1 MMSVHRSGI
10 SLRATV
16 LIILAAGSPLAAQEP
31 EAVYFPAADGFR
43 IHADYY
49 RAQKNTSNAPMA
61 ILLHMN
67 RADRGTWKPLAEPL
81 SEAGFAT
88 LAIDMRGH
96 GESQTPNTEDQ
107 VERRDTRL
115 YKDMYDDVRGAYD
128 WLAEQEGVDR
138 GRVALVG
145 ASVGA
150 SVALRYAV
158 QDKSVDAI
166 VCLTPGT
173 LYLGL
178 DSKRD
183 TRRIRG
189 RTILLMATQNERRAC
204 DELARLNDGAKT
216 KSYKGHEAH
225 GTAMFGEVPGVE
237 KEIVAF
243 LRRAVGKPTSD
254 LCFGSINSDIYHLR
268 GSHWMSRIKPTN
280 LRYYSSAEEAEAR
293 GLRVAK
299 TRGPRKETKRT
310 PEEP

>member
-1 MMSVHRSGI
+1 MIVHRSGI
-10 SLRATV
+10 PLRANV
-16 LIILAAGSPLAAQEP
+16 LLILAVGSPLAAQEP

-49 RAQKNTSNAPMA
+49 PAQRSTPYAPMA

-67 RADRGTWKPLAEPL
+67 RADRGTWKPLAGPL

-96 GESQTPNTEDQ
+96 GESQTPNTEEQ
-107 VERRDTRL
+107 VEKRDTRL

-183 TRRIRG
+183 MRRFRG
-189 RTILLMATQNERRAC
+189 RKILLLATE
-204 DELARLNDGAKT
+204 GVKT
-216 KSYKGHEAH
+216 KTYKGHEAH

-243 LRRAVGKPTSD
+243 LKRAIGKHATG
-254 LCFGSINSDIYHLR
+254 LCFGSINSDIYHLP

-299 TRGPRKETKRT
+299 TRGPRKEIKRT
-310 PEEP
+310 PKEP